1 MKRLWILRHA
11 KSSWDHAGLADYA
24 RPLAPRGR
32 KAAKRI
38 ARWADAN
45 GVRPELVLCSTA
57 VRAQSTLDL
66 VRPGLGGP
74 EERVE
79 QGLYHAS
86 TDDILELVATTDDT
100 VTEVLLIGHNEG
112 IGELAESLAGS
123 GRAADLAAL
132 HAKYPTGTLATLRAP
147 AGRWSGLAPRSAEL
161 LSFVRPRDLLPE

>member
-86 TDDILELVATTDDT
+86 TDDILELVTTTDDT
-100 VTEVLLIGHNEG
+100 VTEALLIGHNPTLH
-112 IGELAESLAGS
+112 ELTTVLAPPGPEAFPTGALAGLRLEIDSWADLRPGCGVIEAFVVPRSLA
-123 GRAADLAAL
+123 R
-132 HAKYPTGTLATLRAP
+132 
-147 AGRWSGLAPRSAEL
+147 
-161 LSFVRPRDLLPE
+161 